1 MGFGRDLVW
10 NCIGLALF
18 SDCKVT
24 TKILIAE
31 TTLGKIHVISQEI
44 ALYTR
49 NTLIHSEKFSE
60 GFFSHFRTSVI
71 SH

>member
-10 NCIGLALF
+10 NCIGLAF
-18 SDCKVT
+18 VSDCKVT

-31 TTLGKIHVISQEI
+31 TTIGKIHVISQEI

-49 NTLIHSEKFSE
+49 NTLIHREKFSE
-60 GFFSHFRTSVI
+60 GIFLMFLYFR
-71 SH
+71 H

>member
-31 TTLGKIHVISQEI
+31 TTIGKIHVRFEEN
-44 ALYTR
+44 ALCAR

-60 GFFSHFRTSVI
+60 GILQTDKLS
-71 SH
+71 